1 MVETGPRDSSRQR
14 RRARIEDTALEL
26 FGTRGFDRVTVTEV
40 CAEAGV
46 APATFYRHFGSK
58 EQVVFAYEDDFRAAL
73 TRALE
78 AGAQVPEQA
87 RLAVVVHDF
96 AAFLDSQQ
104 DVLALRDRIVVG
116 NPRLLQRTL
125 LLQRELEGILA
136 TGLARLRGE
145 PAPDAT
151 ALLEAGVGFLVLR
164 LAVRSWR
171 TGTGRSLLA
180 GTQQTLADLKV
191 VVAGAQGAVVS
202 QMAVREGAAVHVP

>member
-1 MVETGPRDSSRQR
+1 MALTGPRASSRQQ

-26 FGTRGFDRVTVTEV
+26 FGTRGFDRVTVSEI

-73 TRALE
+73 ARAVE
-78 AGAQVPEQA
+78 AGGPVPEKA
-87 RLAVVVHDF
+87 RLAVVVEQF
-96 AAFLDSQQ
+96 AAFLDSEQ

-116 NPRLLQRTL
+116 HPRLLQRTL
-125 LLQRELEGILA
+125 MLQRELEGILA

-145 PAPDAT
+145 STPDAR

-180 GTQQTLADLKV
+180 ETHQTLADLRD
-191 VVAGAQGAVVS
+191 VVADAADGTARPGAGWVS
-202 QMAVREGAAVHVP
+202 

>member
-1 MVETGPRDSSRQR
+1 MAVASPSASSRQQ

-26 FGTRGFDRVTVTEV
+26 FGTRGFDRVTVSEI

-58 EQVVFAYEDDFRAAL
+58 EQVVFAYEDEFRAAL
-73 TRALE
+73 IRALG
-78 AGAQVPEQA
+78 AGAQVAEKA
-87 RLAVVVHDF
+87 RLAVVVAEF

-104 DVLALRDRIVVG
+104 DELALRDRIVVG
-116 NPRLLQRTL
+116 HPRLLQRTL
-125 LLQRELEGILA
+125 MLQRELEGVLA
-136 TGLARLRGE
+136 SGLARLRGE
-145 PAPDAT
+145 PTPDAT

-180 GTQQTLADLKV
+180 ETQLTLAELRD
-191 VVAGAQGAVVS
+191 VVAD
-202 QMAVREGAAVHVP
+202 AAIGTA

>member
-1 MVETGPRDSSRQR
+1 MSGSSPRADSRQQ
-14 RRARIEDTALEL
+14 RRARIEETALEL
-26 FGTRGFDRVTVTEV
+26 FGSRGFDRVTVTEV

-58 EQVVFAYEDDFRAAL
+58 EQVVFAYADDFRAAL

-78 AGAQVPEQA
+78 AGGRAPEKA
-87 RLAVVVHDF
+87 RLAAVVQEF
-96 AAFLDSQQ
+96 ATFLDAQQ

-125 LLQRELEGILA
+125 LLQRELEGMLA
-136 TGLARLRGE
+136 EGLARLRGD

-180 GTQQTLADLKV
+180 ETQQTLADLRDV
-191 VVAGAQGAVVS
+191 VVDSVV
-202 QMAVREGAAVHVP
+202 

>member
-1 MVETGPRDSSRQR
+1 MAVASPSASSRQQ

-26 FGTRGFDRVTVTEV
+26 FGTRGFDRVTVSEI

-58 EQVVFAYEDDFRAAL
+58 EQVVFAYEDEFRAAL
-73 TRALE
+73 IRALG
-78 AGAQVPEQA
+78 AGAQVAEKA
-87 RLAVVVHDF
+87 RLAVVVAEF

-104 DVLALRDRIVVG
+104 DELALRDRIVVG
-116 NPRLLQRTL
+116 HPRLLQRTL
-125 LLQRELEGILA
+125 MLQRELEGILA
-136 TGLARLRGE
+136 SGLARLRGE
-145 PAPDAT
+145 PTPDAT

-180 GTQQTLADLKV
+180 ETQLTLAELRE
-191 VVAGAQGAVVS
+191 VVAD
-202 QMAVREGAAVHVP
+202 AAIGTA

>member
-1 MVETGPRDSSRQR
+1 MAVASSSASSRQQ

-26 FGTRGFDRVTVTEV
+26 FGTRGFDRVTVSEI

-58 EQVVFAYEDDFRAAL
+58 EQVVFAYEDEFRAAL
-73 TRALE
+73 IRALG
-78 AGAQVPEQA
+78 AGAQVAEKA
-87 RLAVVVHDF
+87 RLAVVVAEF

-104 DVLALRDRIVVG
+104 DELALRDRIVVG
-116 NPRLLQRTL
+116 HPRLLQRTL
-125 LLQRELEGILA
+125 MLQRELEGILA
-136 TGLARLRGE
+136 SGLARLRGE
-145 PAPDAT
+145 PTPDAT

-180 GTQQTLADLKV
+180 ETQLTLAELRD
-191 VVAGAQGAVVS
+191 VVAD
-202 QMAVREGAAVHVP
+202 AAIGTA

>member
-1 MVETGPRDSSRQR
+1 MAVASPSASSRQQ

-26 FGTRGFDRVTVTEV
+26 FGTRGFDRVTVSEI

-58 EQVVFAYEDDFRAAL
+58 EQVVFAYEDEFRAAL
-73 TRALE
+73 IRALG
-78 AGAQVPEQA
+78 AGAQVAEKA
-87 RLAVVVHDF
+87 RLAVVVAEF

-104 DVLALRDRIVVG
+104 DELALRDRIVVG
-116 NPRLLQRTL
+116 HPRLLQRTL
-125 LLQRELEGILA
+125 MLQRELEGILA
-136 TGLARLRGE
+136 SGLARLRGE
-145 PAPDAT
+145 PTPDAT

-180 GTQQTLADLKV
+180 ETQLTLAELRD
-191 VVAGAQGAVVS
+191 VVAD
-202 QMAVREGAAVHVP
+202 AAIGTA

>member
-1 MVETGPRDSSRQR
+1 MAVASPSASSRQQ

-26 FGTRGFDRVTVTEV
+26 FGTRGFDRVTVSEI

-58 EQVVFAYEDDFRAAL
+58 EQVVFAYEDEFRAAL
-73 TRALE
+73 IRALG
-78 AGAQVPEQA
+78 AGAQVAEKA
-87 RLAVVVHDF
+87 RLAVVVAEF

-104 DVLALRDRIVVG
+104 DELALRDRIVVG
-116 NPRLLQRTL
+116 HPRLLQRTL
-125 LLQRELEGILA
+125 MLQRELEGILA
-136 TGLARLRGE
+136 SGLARLRGE
-145 PAPDAT
+145 PTPDAT

-180 GTQQTLADLKV
+180 ETQLTLAELRD
-191 VVAGAQGAVVS
+191 VVADAAIG
-202 QMAVREGAAVHVP
+202 MA

>member
-1 MVETGPRDSSRQR
+1 MGETGPRASSRQR
-14 RRARIEDTALEL
+14 RRARIEETALAL
-26 FGTRGFDRVTVTEV
+26 FGAKGFDRVTVTEV
-40 CAEAGV
+40 CAEADV

-78 AGAQVPEQA
+78 AGAQVPAQA
-87 RLAVVVHDF
+87 RLATVLQEF
-96 AAFLDSQQ
+96 AVFLDSQQ

-125 LLQRELEGILA
+125 LLQRELEGVLA
-136 TGLARLRGE
+136 AGLARLRGE
-145 PAPDAT
+145 QAPDAT

-171 TGTGRSLLA
+171 TGTGRPLFA
-180 GTQQTLADLKV
+180 ETQQTLADLKD
-191 VVAGAQGAVVS
+191 VVARAEAAVV
-202 QMAVREGAAVHVP
+202 